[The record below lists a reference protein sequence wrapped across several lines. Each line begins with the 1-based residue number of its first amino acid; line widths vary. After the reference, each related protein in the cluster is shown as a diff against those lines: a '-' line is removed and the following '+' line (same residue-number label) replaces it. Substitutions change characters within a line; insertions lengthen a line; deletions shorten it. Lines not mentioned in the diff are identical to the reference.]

1 MRFRPLVS
9 ANSDGTYTIRLDTD
23 ERDMLRT
30 LLPQLRDLI
39 TERDSAAWRLFPNA
53 YQDDPDSAA
62 EYEEM
67 VGDQLRD
74 GRLNSIAIVERTL
87 DATELNADQLQAWM
101 GAVNDLR
108 LVLGTRLDVTEDSEV
123 SDYNTNTAQTLFAA
137 YSYLGYV
144 LESIV
149 TAITE

>member
-1 MRFRPLVS
+1 MSR
-9 ANSDGTYTIRLDTD
+9 NSDDTFTIRLGTD

-53 YQDDPDSAA
+53 YQDDKEMAA

-74 GRLNSIAIVERTL
+74 GRLTSIEIVERTL
-87 DATELNADQLQAWM
+87 DASELDADQLNAWM

-108 LVLGTRLDVTEDSEV
+108 LVLGTRLDVTEDSEM
-123 SDYNTNTAQTLFAA
+123 SDYNTNTAQTLFSA
-137 YSYLGYV
+137 YAYLGYV
-144 LESIV
+144 LESII

>member
-1 MRFRPLVS
+1 MSR
-9 ANSDGTYTIRLDTD
+9 NSDGTFTIRLGTD

-53 YQDDPDSAA
+53 YQDDKEMAA

-74 GRLNSIAIVERTL
+74 GRLTSIEIVERTL
-87 DATELNADQLQAWM
+87 DASELDADQLNAWM

-108 LVLGTRLDVTEDSEV
+108 LVLGTRLDVTEDSEMG
-123 SDYNTNTAQTLFAA
+123 DYNTNTAQTLFSA
-137 YSYLGYV
+137 YAYLGYV
-144 LESIV
+144 LESII